1 MSRRECVYQPTKTV
15 RPSRTDAPPAHMA
28 TRCGQEDR
36 NIIKITR
43 AARAKVRLVPR
54 ILNLRGNAAMLPLY
68 FPEKKPQP
76 DVVKVTAS
84 GRAGAAPIF
93 LWC

>member
-1 MSRRECVYQPTKTV
+1 M
-15 RPSRTDAPPAHMA
+15 PSRTDAPPAHMA

-36 NIIKITR
+36 KIIKITR

-54 ILNLRGNAAMLPLY
+54 ILNLRGNAAMFPLY

-84 GRAGAAPIF
+84 GRAGAPDF
-93 LWC
+93 SLVLKLRKP